1 MIYAIVPPKCI
12 EGDTN
17 EYHIFEAYFNIIDN
31 TITINVHS
39 ISSLHIKIKPRY
51 KNMVNNNFKE
61 NYISI
66 NIELKDGRNKML
78 KYKYYKNPNGIF
90 MTESRED
97 TIVVAVLLKNYL
109 CGNCAQFLF
118 GSQ

>member
-1 MIYAIVPPKCI
+1 MIK
-12 EGDTN
+12 
-17 EYHIFEAYFNIIDN
+17 
-31 TITINVHS
+31 
-39 ISSLHIKIKPRY
+39 
-51 KNMVNNNFKE
+51 NNNFKE

>member
-1 MIYAIVPPKCI
+1 
-12 EGDTN
+12 
-17 EYHIFEAYFNIIDN
+17 
-31 TITINVHS
+31 
-39 ISSLHIKIKPRY
+39 
-51 KNMVNNNFKE
+51 
-61 NYISI
+61 
-66 NIELKDGRNKML
+66 ML